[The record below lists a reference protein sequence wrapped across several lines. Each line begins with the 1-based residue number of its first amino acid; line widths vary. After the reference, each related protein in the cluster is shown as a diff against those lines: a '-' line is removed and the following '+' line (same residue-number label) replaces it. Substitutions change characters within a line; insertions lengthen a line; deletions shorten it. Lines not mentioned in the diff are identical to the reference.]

1 MEQHFSGDQ
10 GDMDLRDKIETVMRS
25 VGKQYHKELVAEFRD
40 DTVLL
45 ESGLDS
51 LDCAIVIGRLQQELQ
66 VDPFSRLDDPA
77 AYPRTFGEFVRL
89 YQSATGLSS

>member
-1 MEQHFSGDQ
+1 
-10 GDMDLRDKIETVMRS
+10 MDLRQKIEAVMRS
-25 VGKQYHKELVAEFRD
+25 VGKQYHKDLIAEFRD

>member
-1 MEQHFSGDQ
+1 
-10 GDMDLRDKIETVMRS
+10 MDLRQQIESVIRS
-25 VGKQYHKELVAEFRD
+25 VGKQYRKDLIDEFRD

-89 YQSATGLSS
+89 YQSASGASS

>member
-1 MEQHFSGDQ
+1 
-10 GDMDLRDKIETVMRS
+10 MDLRQKIESVMRS
-25 VGKQYHKELVAEFRD
+25 VAKQYRKDLVDEFRD

-66 VDPFSRLDDPA
+66 VDPFSRLEDPA

-89 YQSATGLSS
+89 YQSATGVSS

>member
-1 MEQHFSGDQ
+1 
-10 GDMDLRDKIETVMRS
+10 MDLRQKIESVMRS
-25 VGKQYHKELVAEFRD
+25 VGKQYRKDLVDEFRD

-66 VDPFSRLDDPA
+66 VDPFSRLEDPA

-89 YQSATGLSS
+89 YHSATGVSS

>member
-1 MEQHFSGDQ
+1 
-10 GDMDLRDKIETVMRS
+10 MDLRQKIEAVMRS
-25 VGKQYHKELVAEFRD
+25 VGKQYHKDLVDEFRD

-51 LDCAIVIGRLQQELQ
+51 LDCAIVIGRLQQELK
-66 VDPFSRLDDPA
+66 VDPFSRLDNPA

-89 YQSATGLSS
+89 YQSASGLSS

>member
-1 MEQHFSGDQ
+1 
-10 GDMDLRDKIETVMRS
+10 MDLRETIETVMRS
-25 VGKQYHKELVAEFRD
+25 VGKQYHKDLVDEFRD

-66 VDPFSRLDDPA
+66 IDPFSRLDDPA
-77 AYPRTFGEFVRL
+77 AYPRTFGDFVRL
-89 YQSATGLSS
+89 YQSTPK

>member
-1 MEQHFSGDQ
+1 
-10 GDMDLRDKIETVMRS
+10 
-25 VGKQYHKELVAEFRD
+25 
-40 DTVLL
+40 L

-51 LDCAIVIGRLQQELQ
+51 LDCAIVIGRLQQELK

-89 YQSATGLSS
+89 YQSASGLSS